1 MVRRLLAEV
10 AAGHCFAMTVAAMR
24 FLEEAE
30 SHPARTAAA
39 L

>member
-1 MVRRLLAEV
+1 MVPRLLVEV
-10 AAGHCFAMTVAAMR
+10 AAGRCLAMTVAAMR

-30 SHPARTAAA
+30 HHPARTAAA